1 MNVMTDS
8 IATVGLFDRTRTVL
22 RRALADVMDVAGVR
36 RNGTL
41 RPDLPE
47 DDLDRL
53 RHKINICLA
62 ARGGEVTAR
71 ANAAELARSY
81 LDLNREGRQR
91 FFGLLADAYG
101 VDRAALDGALAAV
114 PATAD
119 RPSLDRAI
127 HRLREILEPPRLKL
141 FRKFNGLENGIKFLV
156 DLRADLL
163 ALTDEAPALRPVERE
178 LRDLMASWFDVGF
191 LNLRRIDWQSPAALL
206 EKLIAYEAVHEI
218 RSWDDLKNRLESD
231 RRCYA
236 FMHPSLPDEPL
247 IFVEVALVHGIAGSI
262 QTLLDER
269 APTGDPHDADTA
281 IFYSISNAQSGL
293 AGVSFGSFLIKQVV
307 DDLSHDFPRLRTFAT
322 LSPIPGFHAWL
333 AEREGAGETLLEPSE
348 ANAVAEATTGAD
360 GEAAEMVALAPLL
373 DLGDWPRD
381 PLLAGALQ
389 APLLRL
395 GADYLLNARLGE
407 KRARDPVAHFHL
419 SNGAR
424 VERLNWL
431 ADRSPRGLKQS
442 AGLMVN
448 YLYRLDQIAENH
460 ETYASSGE
468 VPASS
473 TVRNLL

>member
-1 MNVMTDS
+1 MSETTV
-8 IATVGLFDRTRTVL
+8 TVGLFDRTRTVL
-22 RRALADVMDVAGVR
+22 RRALADVMEVAGVR
-36 RNGTL
+36 RNGAL

-47 DDLDRL
+47 DDLERL
-53 RHKINICLA
+53 RQKIDVCLA

-71 ANAAELARSY
+71 ANAAELARTY
-81 LDLNREGRQR
+81 LDLNREGRLR
-91 FFGLLADAYG
+91 FFGLLAESYG
-101 VDRAALDGALAAV
+101 VDRADLDGAIAAV

-127 HRLREILEPPRLKL
+127 QRLREILEPPRLQL
-141 FRKFNGLENGIKFLV
+141 FKKFNGLENGIKFLV

-163 ALTDEAPALRPVERE
+163 DLTAEAPALRPVERE

-191 LNLRRIDWQSPAALL
+191 LALRRIDWQSPASLL

-269 APTGDPHDADTA
+269 APTGDPEEADTA
-281 IFYSISNAQSGL
+281 IFYSISNAQRGL

-307 DDLSHDFPRLRTFAT
+307 DDLSHDFPRLRTFST
-322 LSPIPGFHAWL
+322 LSPIPGFRAWL
-333 AEREGAGETLLEPSE
+333 AEREAAGETLLEPAE
-348 ANAVAEATTGAD
+348 ANAIAEATTGDD
-360 GEAAEMVALAPLL
+360 GEAADVVALGPLL
-373 DLGDWPRD
+373 DRADWPRD

-389 APLLRL
+389 APLTRL
-395 GADYLLNARLGE
+395 CADYLLNARRGE
-407 KRARDPVAHFHL
+407 KRARDPVAHFHI

-431 ADRSPRGLKQS
+431 GDRSPRGMKQS

-460 ETYASSGE
+460 EAYADSGE
-468 VPASS
+468 VAASS
-473 TVRNLL
+473 AVRNLL